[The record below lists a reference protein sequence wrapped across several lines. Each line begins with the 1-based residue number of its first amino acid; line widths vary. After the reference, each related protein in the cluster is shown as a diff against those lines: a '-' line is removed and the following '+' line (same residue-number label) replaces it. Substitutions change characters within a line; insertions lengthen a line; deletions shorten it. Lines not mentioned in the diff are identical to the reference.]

1 MAKSKAEQEKY
12 DAEKAAIA
20 AEAEKEAAAEIKAVA
35 PIGSKALGDPNA
47 YDPEAWGQ
55 ASITSKDVII
65 PRILLMQPMSPGV
78 TEGKAK
84 FGDFI
89 ESMNSEKLGDF
100 ENGIKV
106 VPFYMEKVFIEYK
119 ITKKAGGKE
128 EREFFRMVPITPVN
142 ENAPYED
149 EALDQESGEMVPIS
163 RDRTMNFYVLL
174 VKELEIESAIP
185 HIISFRKS
193 SLNAGKKMTT
203 QMYMKNINAGKNPA
217 SMIMSV
223 LSKKQTGV
231 IDGNNVTYGVCDVA
245 PVGQTPPEYISEA
258 FRWLQII
265 KEGKT
270 KVDENSFNAEAGQE
284 INVGPAP
291 SEGTGKF

>member
-12 DAEKAAIA
+12 EAEKAAI
-20 AEAEKEAAAEIKAVA
+20 EAQAAATEPEIKAVA
-35 PIGSKALGDPNA
+35 PIGSKALTDPEA

-55 ASITSKDVII
+55 AQITSKDVII

-89 ESMNSEKLGDF
+89 ESLNSEKLGDF

-119 ITKKAGGKE
+119 VTKKAGGKE
-128 EREFFRMVPITPVN
+128 EREFFQMVPITPIN

-149 EALDQESGEMVPIS
+149 EAPDKDTGELVPIS

-174 VKELEIESAIP
+174 VSELEIGSAIP

-203 QMYMKNINAGKNPA
+203 QMYMKNINSGKNPA
-217 SMIMSV
+217 SMMMNI

-245 PVGQTPPEYISEA
+245 PVGQTPNEYVAEA

-270 KVDENSFNAEAGQE
+270 KVDEQSFNADKGSE
-284 INVGPAP
+284 INVGPVP
-291 SEGTGKF
+291 TEGTGKF